1 MCYYNTSNIMRMN
14 TIRKLMRKCMEIFR
28 TSLSH
33 LQQMELRATE
43 CVVFASFSSSEYR
56 LVCVLSTS

>member
-1 MCYYNTSNIMRMN
+1 
-14 TIRKLMRKCMEIFR
+14 MEIFR